1 LLYII
6 EKANW
11 AVSKAYANETMDMA
25 QTLSR
30 CKTQSFPHCFSFYR
44 DSYINRELN

>member
-11 AVSKAYANETMDMA
+11 AVSKAYANETMD
-25 QTLSR
+25 
-30 CKTQSFPHCFSFYR
+30 
-44 DSYINRELN
+44 